1 MKREALIA
9 VRKAKGL
16 SQSGLARAIG
26 VTRATVNKYESGRA
40 SPREATWKKIATVL
54 GTPVEILW
62 AFSEERRGPKRTKA
76 ATPPATRK
84 KELH

>member
-1 MKREALIA
+1 MKREALRA

-26 VTRATVNKYESGRA
+26 VTRATVNKYESGHA
-40 SPREATWKKIATVL
+40 SPREATWKKIAAVL

-62 AFSEERRGPKRTKA
+62 TLSESRRTS
-76 ATPPATRK
+76 RK
-84 KELH
+84 SDKETS